1 MARKAK
7 WPTPRQ
13 EEILDRSMD
22 LVRESGLA
30 SLTTKKIAEKMGFS
44 EAALYRHFPTKKAL
58 VNGLMER
65 LDHMLLGP
73 VQQIAADNS
82 LNHTERL
89 KRILRHHT
97 RLVREQNS
105 LPILL
110 LAEASATNDPDLLDR
125 MRSILHT
132 YLSVLEGLVREA
144 QAKGLLP
151 PELHNDCIALLLL
164 GAPAALAIRHRL
176 LPDARL
182 EDRFENTLIPL
193 LTEQLLPTQ
202 GGSL

>member
-1 MARKAK
+1 MTERSAS
-7 WPTPRQ
+7 PTPRQ
-13 EEILDRSMD
+13 EEILDRAMD

-30 SLTTKKIAEKMGFS
+30 ALTTRKIAEKMGFS
-44 EAALYRHFPTKKAL
+44 EAALYRHFPTKKDL

-65 LDHMLLGP
+65 LDQMLLGP
-73 VQQIAADNS
+73 VQEIAADDS
-82 LNHTERL
+82 LSHLERL
-89 KRILRHHT
+89 KRILLHHVH
-97 RLVREQNS
+97 LVREQNS

-110 LAEASATNDPDLLDR
+110 LAEASATDDPGLLGR

-144 QAKGLLP
+144 QTKGLLP
-151 PELHNDCIALLLL
+151 GDLRNDCLALLLL

-182 EDRFENTLIPL
+182 EDRFENTLIPF
-193 LTEQLLPTQ
+193 LTEHIISTRGDHP
-202 GGSL
+202 

>member
-13 EEILDRSMD
+13 EEILDRTMD

-82 LNHTERL
+82 LDHTERL
-89 KRILRHHT
+89 KRILLHHT

-144 QAKGLLP
+144 QVKGLLP

-182 EDRFENTLIPL
+182 EDRFEDTLIPL

-202 GGSL
+202 GGSV